1 MRKNG
6 IEIFINEEYGYR
18 TWIWKTNM
26 NEDEFVSW
34 WMNLTES
41 EFIKYYF
48 NFNSLPGVLKEYKAK
63 EQGNAQQR
71 EMGDPTSHK
80 PYYYLHFHD
89 VDDSYISIG
98 NDLYKFSNRSRYDW
112 KDQWLDHQLRKQKV

>member
-63 EQGNAQQR
+63 EHGNAQQR
-71 EMGDPTSHK
+71 ER
-80 PYYYLHFHD
+80 
-89 VDDSYISIG
+89 SYTYTEF
-98 NDLYKFSNRSRYDW
+98 D
-112 KDQWLDHQLRKQKV
+112 